1 MYDTDFRGAV
11 VPTSIRLDQETES
24 AVRRLARKSGR
35 TKSSII
41 REAIARMAEE
51 MEITRPKPEGTL
63 YDRMTDLVGIGHG
76 GPHDLAARSEE
87 VLRNLFSQRQRRR

>member
-1 MYDTDFRGAV
+1 MYDKHFRGAV

-51 MEITRPKPEGTL
+51 VTRLKPEGTL

-76 GPHDLAARSEE
+76 GPHDLASRSEE